1 VHCARGTGKHQ
12 IAAAARVKAMLAM
25 EGPDSTGIDVLAS
38 LLGASAPCAHC
49 PTVSLVDNGYEEA
62 GMMEAKVALL
72 LERSVCLS
80 RRTRSESHDG
90 APECGRLL
98 ATEMSM
104 GTHAVV
110 KAA

>member
-49 PTVSLVDNGYEEA
+49 PTVSLVDNG
-62 GMMEAKVALL
+62 
-72 LERSVCLS
+72 
-80 RRTRSESHDG
+80 
-90 APECGRLL
+90 
-98 ATEMSM
+98 
-104 GTHAVV
+104 
-110 KAA
+110 